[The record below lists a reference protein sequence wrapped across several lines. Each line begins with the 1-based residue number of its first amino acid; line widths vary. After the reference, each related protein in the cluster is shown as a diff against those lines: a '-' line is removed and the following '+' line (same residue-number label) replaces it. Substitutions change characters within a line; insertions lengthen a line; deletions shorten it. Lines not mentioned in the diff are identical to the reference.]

1 MTPTDH
7 WLRSVGNGRRSAGT
21 GTANWAPE
29 TERPRIMSGEAS
41 YECVAFKK
49 CMQPPNNGLELTTA
63 R

>member
-21 GTANWAPE
+21 GTELRPG
-29 TERPRIMSGEAS
+29 TERLRIMSGEAS
-41 YECVAFKK
+41 YECVAYRK
-49 CMQPPNNGLELTTA
+49 CRQPPNNGLELTTA